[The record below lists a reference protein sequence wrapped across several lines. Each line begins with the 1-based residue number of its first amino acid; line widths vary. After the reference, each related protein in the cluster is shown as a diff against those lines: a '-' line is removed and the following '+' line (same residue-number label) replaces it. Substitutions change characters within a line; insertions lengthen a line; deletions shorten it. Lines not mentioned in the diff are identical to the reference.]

1 MMSRHCAT
9 PCTMFTSGFLSK
21 PYTVHLEKLLS
32 NGCSLA
38 HVDGMAVFI
47 PYGIPG
53 EEVQI
58 EITESKKGYLMGRI
72 TGISSASPDRV
83 LPPCRL
89 FGRCGGCTLQHILY
103 SRQLELKSQMLTEA
117 LERTGHIAEADIAAL
132 AIKVHPGSPYGYRVR
147 VQLHPAQDG
156 SAGFMARTSSTVLSA
171 SSCDTCCPGINR
183 LLAGFGAEKSAAKS
197 TFTLN
202 ERTTFFA
209 PDGQQVYSAADGNK
223 TLDIE
228 IKGKRL
234 KASAQCFFQSNRS
247 MFEHMLTVLDG
258 MVTGGGTW
266 LDLYSGIGVP
276 GIFFQDRFSELIFVE
291 ESPVSAR
298 YGALNT
304 QPYANCRFFNMSCE
318 DWTKSKRRC
327 RNADTVFADP
337 PRTGLSPAVK
347 QYLLKLKAKKLY
359 YLSCNFVTL
368 ARDLGDLVRGGYR
381 IESFD
386 LFDFYPQTAD
396 MECLVGVSY
405 GT

>member
-1 MMSRHCAT
+1 MSTRD
-9 PCTMFTSGFLSK
+9 FLSK

-32 NGCSLA
+32 NGCCLA

-58 EITESKKGYLMGRI
+58 EITESKKGYLVGRI
-72 TGISSASPDRV
+72 TGISDSSPDRV

-89 FGRCGGCTLQHILY
+89 FGRCGGCTLQHISY
-103 SRQLELKSQMLTEA
+103 SRQLELKRAMLLEA
-117 LERTGHIAEADIAAL
+117 LSRTGHLSEAAL
-132 AIKVHPGSPYGYRVR
+132 AAVPVRVHPSEPYGYRVR
-147 VQLHPAQDG
+147 VQLHPAQG
-156 SAGFMARTSSTVLSA
+156 GGVGFMARNANTVLRA
-171 SSCDTCCPGINR
+171 SSCNTCCPGLNR
-183 LLAGFGAEKSAAKS
+183 LLAGGGADGASDG
-197 TFTLN
+197 TLGATPEASGLAIT

-209 PDGQQVYSAADGNK
+209 PDGEQVFSAADGDK
-223 TLDIE
+223 ALDIE
-228 IKGKRL
+228 IKGKSL
-234 KASAQCFFQSNRS
+234 KASPQCFFQSNRT
-247 MFEHMLTVLDG
+247 MFEKMLGVLDG

-276 GIFFQDRFSELIFVE
+276 GIFFTDRFSQLIFVE

-304 QPYANCRFFNMSCE
+304 LPHTNCRFFNMKCE
-318 DWTKSKRRC
+318 DFALSKRHC
-327 RNADTVFADP
+327 RHADAVFADP
-337 PRTGLSPAVK
+337 PRTGLSETVR
-347 QYLLKLKAKKLY
+347 QYLLKLKAPKLY

-368 ARDLGDLVRGGYR
+368 ARDLGELVRGGYR

-386 LFDFYPQTAD
+386 MFDFYPQTAD

-405 GT
+405 GS

>member
-1 MMSRHCAT
+1 MT
-9 PCTMFTSGFLSK
+9 LCTMSTSDFLSK
-21 PYTVHLEKLLS
+21 PYTVQLEKLLS
-32 NGCSLA
+32 NGCALA
-38 HVDGMAVFI
+38 HVEGMAVFV

-72 TGISSASPDRV
+72 MGIAESSPDRV

-89 FGRCGGCTLQHILY
+89 FGRCGGCTLQHISY
-103 SRQLELKSQMLTEA
+103 SRQLELKRQMLAEA
-117 LERTGHIAEADIAAL
+117 LSRTGHIAEADIAAL
-132 AIKVHPGSPYGYRVR
+132 NIKMHPSEPYGYRVR
-147 VQLHPAQDG
+147 VQLHPAPG
-156 SAGFMARTSSTVLSA
+156 GGAGFMASASNQVLKA
-171 SSCDTCCPGINR
+171 SSCNTCCPGLNQ
-183 LLAGFGAEKSAAKS
+183 LLAGGSVAGSAPVGGLDIK
-197 TFTLN
+197 

-209 PDGQQVYSAADGNK
+209 PDGQQVFSAADGNK

-228 IKGKRL
+228 IKGKVL
-234 KASAQCFFQSNRS
+234 KASPQCFFQSNRS
-247 MFEHMLTVLDG
+247 MFEKMLTVLDS
-258 MVTGGGTW
+258 MVPEGGTY

-276 GIFFQDRFSELIFVE
+276 GIFFQDRFQQLIFVE

-304 QPYANCRFFNMSCE
+304 GLYHNCHFFNMRCE
-318 DWTKSKRRC
+318 DWTLSKRRC
-327 RNADTVFADP
+327 RHADVVFADP

-347 QYLLKLKAKKLY
+347 QYLTKLKAKKLY

-368 ARDLGDLVRGGYR
+368 ARDLGNLSRSGYR

-386 LFDFYPQTAD
+386 MFDFYPQTAD

-405 GT
+405 GS

>member
-1 MMSRHCAT
+1 MMSRHSVT
-9 PCTMFTSGFLSK
+9 PCIMSTSDFLSK
-21 PYTVHLEKLLS
+21 PYTVRLEKLLS

-38 HVDGMAVFI
+38 HVDGMAVFV

-72 TGISSASPDRV
+72 LGISDASPDRV

-89 FGRCGGCTLQHILY
+89 FGRCGGCTLQHIGY
-103 SRQLELKSQMLTEA
+103 SRQLELKRQMLAEA
-117 LERTGHIAEADIAAL
+117 LERTGHIAKADISAL
-132 AIKVHPGSPYGYRVR
+132 DIKVHPSEPYGYRVR
-147 VQLHPAQDG
+147 VQFHPAEG
-156 SAGFMARTSSTVLSA
+156 GGAGFMASGTGTVLRTSS
-171 SSCDTCCPGINR
+171 CNTCCPGLNR
-183 LLAGFGAEKSAAKS
+183 LLAGGGAGAGAAGGLDIK
-197 TFTLN
+197 

-209 PDGQQVYSAADGNK
+209 PDGEQVFSAAAGDK

-228 IKGKRL
+228 VKGKVL
-234 KASAQCFFQSNRS
+234 KASPQCFFQSNRT
-247 MFEHMLTVLDG
+247 MFEKMLTVLDS
-258 MVTGGGTW
+258 MVAGGGTW
-266 LDLYSGIGVP
+266 LDLYSGIGLP
-276 GIFFQDRFSELIFVE
+276 GIFFQDRFQQLVFVE

-304 QPYANCRFFNMSCE
+304 GLYPNCRFFNMRCE

-327 RNADTVFADP
+327 SKADTVFVDP
-337 PRTGLSPAVK
+337 PRTGLSPAVR
-347 QYLLKLKAKKLY
+347 QYLAKLKAKRLF

-368 ARDLGDLVRGGYR
+368 ARDLGELVNSGYR

-386 LFDFYPQTAD
+386 IFDFYPQTAD

-405 GT
+405 GS

>member
-1 MMSRHCAT
+1 MLRLSAT
-9 PCTMFTSGFLSK
+9 PCTMSTRDFLSK

-38 HVDGMAVFI
+38 HVDGMAVFV

-72 TGISSASPDRV
+72 TGISDSSPDRV
-83 LPPCRL
+83 IPPCRL
-89 FGRCGGCTLQHILY
+89 FGRCGGCTLQHIGY
-103 SRQLELKSQMLTEA
+103 SRQLELKRQMLEEA
-117 LERTGHIAEADIAAL
+117 LSRTGHLTEVDLSRAPIR
-132 AIKVHPGSPYGYRVR
+132 VHPSEPYGYRVR
-147 VQLHPAQDG
+147 VQLHPAEG
-156 SAGFMARTSSTVLSA
+156 GGVGFMARTSSTVLRA
-171 SSCDTCCPGINR
+171 SSCNTCCPGLNR
-183 LLAGFGAEKSAAKS
+183 LLAGGTEGADVAGGLAIK
-197 TFTLN
+197 

-209 PDGQQVYSAADGNK
+209 PDGQQVFSAAAGNK
-223 TLDIE
+223 ALDIE
-228 IKGKRL
+228 IKGKSL
-234 KASAQCFFQSNRS
+234 KASAQCFFQSNRT
-247 MFEHMLTVLDG
+247 MFEKMLGVLDG
-258 MVTGGGTW
+258 MVTSGDTW

-276 GIFFQDRFSELIFVE
+276 GIFFTDRFRQLIFVE

-304 QPYANCRFFNMSCE
+304 QHYTNCRFFNMSCE
-318 DWTKSKRRC
+318 DWAVSKRRC
-327 RNADTVFADP
+327 KSADTVFADP

-347 QYLLKLKAKKLY
+347 QYLLKLKSPKLY

-368 ARDLGDLVRGGYR
+368 ARDLGELVRGGYR

-386 LFDFYPQTAD
+386 MFDFYPQTAD

-405 GT
+405 GS